1 MFRNLA
7 LIITVIGAYSFL
19 RGWIGGESLMIRSC
33 FAIAILVMGLA
44 FWGIHRGA
52 KHPRM
57 KSLRRPRWI
66 DFLSLGIAV
75 IFTEACFVVLTSTL
89 VAPSQAVVTSFQRMI
104 IHDEESDS
112 EEGINFGGEGSG
124 DWLFKPTLERVL
136 PKRSNHKLGNKLEV
150 FVVFENEGN
159 AARLRDSRIH
169 LRSFSFSRF
178 DGAAWSANPMRR
190 VEVRAPIEFAKAKN
204 RTLEPAMEYRVFH
217 SANPTGQNMFTAL
230 SGVTSTDLAQLTQLS
245 DAIFQLPDLAH
256 DMKGYQYGASSSPVH
271 FTDLSDKVVT
281 AGSAVPSTLELPPSF
296 AERLQGTAGAFKDQP
311 DLTSQLVALR
321 RYLQNNYEYSLKTAN
336 LRDANALENFLYVE
350 KRGYCEHFATAAA
363 LLVRTL
369 GVPSRISYGW
379 SGGRYFKA
387 QNMFVFRAKDAHAWT
402 EIKLDGYG
410 WVVFDTTPPD
420 DDAIPETHTAPDN
433 EQAPDPQ
440 DVIAEQYE
448 QLEKKKAQ
456 RQSSFS
462 IIPSQWAIITLGV
475 MAVVSIAFLV
485 MRFLARP
492 ATDSVGMP
500 LKVLPPAYL
509 VYFKQTCATV
519 GYPMPDGRTLRQ
531 HVDLLHQHNV
541 TPDFLDELLAYHYG
555 LLYGGVSK
563 DKTKEKRLIRAISQW
578 KNAQQPQ

>member
-1 MFRNLA
+1 
-7 LIITVIGAYSFL
+7 
-19 RGWIGGESLMIRSC
+19 MIRSC
-33 FAIAILVMGLA
+33 FSIAILVIGLA
-44 FWGIHRGA
+44 FWGIHRGS
-52 KHPRM
+52 KHLRM

-66 DFLSLGIAV
+66 DFFSLGIAV

-89 VAPSQAVVTSFQRMI
+89 VAPSQAVVVSFQQMI

-112 EEGINFGGEGSG
+112 EEGLSFGGEGSG
-124 DWLFKPTLERVL
+124 DWLFRPTLERVL
-136 PKRSNHKLGNKLEV
+136 PKRSNHKPGNKLEV
-150 FVVFENEGN
+150 FVVFENEAD

-169 LRSFSFSRF
+169 LRAFSFSRF
-178 DGAAWSANPMRR
+178 DGAAWSANPMPR
-190 VEVRAPIEFAKAKN
+190 VEVRAPIQFARAKN
-204 RTLEPAMEYRVFH
+204 STLEPAMEYRVFH
-217 SANPTGQNMFTAL
+217 SANPTGQNIFTAL
-230 SGVTSTDLAQLTQLS
+230 SGVTSTDLAQLTQLA
-245 DAIFQLPDLAH
+245 DGVFQLPELAPG
-256 DMKGYQYGASSSPVH
+256 MKGYQYGASSRPLH
-271 FTDLSDKVVT
+271 FTDLSDKVVI
-281 AGSAVPSTLELPPSF
+281 AGSAMPSTLELPPNL
-296 AERLQGTAGAFKDQP
+296 AERLQGTAEAFKDQP
-311 DLTSQLVALR
+311 DLTSQLVAVR
-321 RYLQNNYEYSLKTAN
+321 RYLQNNYAYSLKTAN
-336 LRDANALENFLYVE
+336 LRDTNALENFLYVE

-363 LLVRTL
+363 LLARTL

-410 WVVFDTTPPD
+410 WVVFDATPPD

-433 EQAPDPQ
+433 EQAPDPL

-448 QLEKKKAQ
+448 QFEKKKAQ
-456 RQSSFS
+456 GQSSFS
-462 IIPSQWAIITLGV
+462 IIPSQWAIITLCV
-475 MAVVSIAFLV
+475 MAVVSIVFLV

-531 HVDLLHQHNV
+531 HVELLNQQDV
-541 TPDFLDELLAYHYG
+541 APDFLDDLLAYHYG

-563 DKTKEKRLIRAISQW
+563 DKTQEKQLIRAISQW
-578 KNAQQPQ
+578 KNSHQTKP